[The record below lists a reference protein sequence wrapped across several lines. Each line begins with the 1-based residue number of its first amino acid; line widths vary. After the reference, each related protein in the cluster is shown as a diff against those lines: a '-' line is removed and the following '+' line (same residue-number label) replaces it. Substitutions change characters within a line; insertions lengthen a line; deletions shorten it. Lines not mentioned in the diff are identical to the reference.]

1 MIVAVVYYMASR
13 LNLFFCF
20 VFFFFN
26 LPAFEKKNRGLW
38 PFPWKW
44 SVWQN
49 PDQKEQGK
57 IKSLFSLGKNQ
68 SQLPELKITYDPN
81 NHCQNLLWWLT
92 LHYSWGIFRLLCYI
106 YIYIHSDIELDM
118 KQLTVKSHERNTNL
132 WDYQS
137 GRTVMEVEK
146 PLPRIKMSG
155 I

>member
-20 VFFFFN
+20 VFFFN

-49 PDQKEQGK
+49 PDQKEQGN

-68 SQLPELKITYDPN
+68 SQLSELKITYDPN

-92 LHYSWGIFRLLCYI
+92 LHYSWGIFRSLCYI
-106 YIYIHSDIELDM
+106 YIYIYIYSFRYR
-118 KQLTVKSHERNTNL
+118 VGHEAIDCQVTWKKHESMGLSKWKNCNGSREAFTKN
-132 WDYQS
+132 
-137 GRTVMEVEK
+137 
-146 PLPRIKMSG
+146 
-155 I
+155 